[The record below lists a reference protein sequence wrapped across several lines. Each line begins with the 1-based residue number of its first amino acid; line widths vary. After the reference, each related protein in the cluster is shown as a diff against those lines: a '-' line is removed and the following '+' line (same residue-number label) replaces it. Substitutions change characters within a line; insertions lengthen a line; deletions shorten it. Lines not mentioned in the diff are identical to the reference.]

1 MCHWSVDR
9 VPWFIFIAYLSYSP
23 PRGELRCLP
32 IEDLTV
38 LSPRGELTV
47 SSWRYWL
54 PPYGD
59 LDYLLV
65 DILLFSSWRYWLPP
79 HWLLVNNYC
88 ILVDNFIFWPAS
100 NVMIKLLAFFLPEDL
115 LRHSFC
121 LQCVFFVVLYNVP
134 LGTISLGGANVTV
147 GLRCRSYDWTS
158 WVFANSLW
166 CFVFFVLVLCL
177 VATFIVQLLYCPL
190 PKLGSC
196 FYCLIL

>member
-1 MCHWSVDR
+1 MCRFSVDR

-65 DILLFSSWRYWLPP
+65 DILLVSSWRYWLPP

-115 LRHSFC
+115 LRHFFC
-121 LQCVFFVVLYNVP
+121 LQCVFLLFYIMFPLDQSLLVVPTLQLDFVSEVTIRLRRFLQTRCDVLS
-134 LGTISLGGANVTV
+134 SL
-147 GLRCRSYDWTS
+147 S
-158 WVFANSLW
+158 
-166 CFVFFVLVLCL
+166 
-177 VATFIVQLLYCPL
+177 
-190 PKLGSC
+190 
-196 FYCLIL
+196 